1 MTGEVDVETIDP
13 SNGPMLGGGSGGGE
27 LGISSCSKNPSSS
40 MVTLSIPL
48 KSLLSESDDTGTMEA
63 SAAADA
69 VIGAN
74 APPWDPLEVLP
85 GILGS

>member
-1 MTGEVDVETIDP
+1 MNGEVDVETIDP
-13 SNGPMLGGGSGGGE
+13 SNGPMRGGGSGGKLP

-48 KSLLSESDDTGTMEA
+48 RSLLSESDDTGTMTA

-69 VIGAN
+69 V
-74 APPWDPLEVLP
+74 
-85 GILGS
+85 S